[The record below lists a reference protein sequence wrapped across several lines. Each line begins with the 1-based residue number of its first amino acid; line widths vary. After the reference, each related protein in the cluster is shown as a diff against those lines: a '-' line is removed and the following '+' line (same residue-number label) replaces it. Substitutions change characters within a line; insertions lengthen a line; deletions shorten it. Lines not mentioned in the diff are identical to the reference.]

1 MVNNNAY
8 IPQASM
14 FNPETAMS
22 DNSAPIA
29 ILPNGAVGG
38 ERSSTTH
45 NNPNGPFG
53 HIYSK
58 SIKLS
63 STGGG
68 NSGSAAKTFSA
79 SKMQYP
85 TSIFGSPE
93 KPSRALK
100 SKIPTMTL
108 QSREDLY
115 EQNMLTKMQI
125 NNLRNENRKINT
137 KLVVL
142 ENQLAQKDKLF
153 EDMYKAAFT

>member
-1 MVNNNAY
+1 MNANSGNNV
-8 IPQASM
+8 
-14 FNPETAMS
+14 AM
-22 DNSAPIA
+22 
-29 ILPNGAVGG
+29 
-38 ERSSTTH
+38 
-45 NNPNGPFG
+45 G
-53 HIYSK
+53 HLYSK

-63 STGGG
+63 STHGP
-68 NSGSAAKTFSA
+68 NSSSKTFSA

-85 TSIFGSPE
+85 TSIFGSPD
-93 KPSRALK
+93 KQARGIK

-153 EDMYKAAFT
+153 EDMYRAAFTQPRPPTTYM